1 MSMIEN
7 NDITLKCTL
16 KQIQIP
22 CNLILLF
29 ESARETPVKR
39 LKAIATQ
46 RKSRSLQFKLGCSVE
61 LYQSFIVDIIVSSA
75 EKKLYIYPFW
85 RKLVH

>member
-7 NDITLKCTL
+7 NDIILKCVL

-22 CNLILLF
+22 RNLLLLF

-39 LKAIATQ
+39 LKAIARQ
-46 RKSRSLQFKLGCSVE
+46 RIMLNFGRTLSWIL
-61 LYQSFIVDIIVSSA
+61 
-75 EKKLYIYPFW
+75 
-85 RKLVH
+85 

>member
-7 NDITLKCTL
+7 NDIILKCIL

-22 CNLILLF
+22 RNLLLLF

-75 EKKLYIYPFW
+75 EKKLYIYPSW